1 MREVVMAGTVHG
13 VLTGYDGSPGSE
25 EALTWAAREAR
36 ARGAV
41 LTVCQAWALGYPA
54 PPTEVAAFEFARRS
68 GEQTLAQGVRRARA
82 VMGSL
87 EVRPLLAAGS
97 AASVLCECSGDA
109 EMVVVG
115 SRGHGGLAGLL
126 LGSVSWHVAAHARGP
141 VVVLRGHWR
150 PAAGYV
156 PGPVVVGVDGSAA
169 SAAAVEFAADE
180 AALRG
185 AALRGAALRGAA
197 LLAVCAL
204 ADSAGSLGGA
214 GRLRED
220 FDQAITRCEKGHP
233 GVAVHRQIVDGSA
246 RDALLA
252 AARSAQMLVVGSRGR
267 GGVPG
272 MLLGSVSPAVLH
284 HAPCPVSVVHPND
297 SRVL

>member
-1 MREVVMAGTVHG
+1 MREVAMVGTVHG
-13 VLTGYDGSPGSE
+13 VLAGYDGSPGSE
-25 EALTWAAREAR
+25 QALTWAVREAR

-41 LTVCQAWALGYPA
+41 LTVCLAWALGYPA

-156 PGPVVVGVDGSAA
+156 PGPVAVGVDGSAA

-185 AALRGAALRGAA
+185 AALV
-197 LLAVCAL
+197 AVCAL

-214 GRLRED
+214 GRLGED
-220 FDQAITRCEKGHP
+220 FDQAIARCEKGHP

-252 AARSAQMLVVGSRGR
+252 VARSAQMLVVGSRGR
-267 GGVPG
+267 GGVPE
-272 MLLGSVSPAVLH
+272 MLLGSVSQAMLH
-284 HAPCPVSVVHPND
+284 HAPCPVSVVHPQ
-297 SRVL
+297 